1 MKVSFT
7 LLCASTVAASAIPE
21 TALKIAARAFP
32 DSPSGGY
39 APATVDCP
47 SDRPTIRAASSGLS
61 SEESDWLKLRK
72 PKTEA
77 AFIEFV
83 QRANISGFDAASYLA
98 QDNAQPRIAT
108 AVSGGGYR
116 ALMYGA
122 GVLKAADNRTAG
134 TLDNGGI
141 GGLLQSTTYLTGLS
155 GGSWLVGS
163 LYMNNFTAV
172 GDMQNNENVWQFQNS
187 IFKGPP
193 NNDKEILGSSH
204 LGYFSQLESQV
215 DDKRDAD
222 FEVSL
227 TDYWGRALAYQLIAA
242 PNGGAAYTFSSIANS
257 TEFTQAD
264 VPMPIIV
271 SVGRE
276 QGTVVISLNSTVFEF
291 SPLEFGS
298 WDESPS
304 AFAPIRY
311 LGTNFTNGSIPDNES
326 CVRGFDSASFV
337 MGTSSS
343 LFNAVLGQNM
353 TSSLGLSSVEQDL
366 LDKVLDELDTD
377 QDDIAPYKPNPF
389 FNFQESTN
397 KLSNTTELAL
407 VDGGMDGQN
416 LPLWPLLQSS
426 RAVDVIYALDASA
439 DTQYNWPNGTAL
451 RATYKRCTDGVGA
464 KIPFP
469 SIPDDNTFVNKKLN
483 QQPTFFGCDAS
494 NFSSD
499 AVPPLVV
506 YIPNAPLTHFSNVST
521 FATSYELQL
530 RDDIILNAYNVGT
543 QGNFSS
549 SLNQTSWGTCLAC
562 AALSRSFT
570 RTRTT
575 VPQDCQ
581 NCFKKHCWDGSVD
594 TTPANYTPSILL
606 TESSASS
613 SSSSSSSSSGSATS
627 VNAAMNGLILVG
639 SVGMATLLNMF

>member
-1 MKVSFT
+1 MK
-7 LLCASTVAASAIPE
+7 LSTALVYTGAAAAYTIPE
-21 TALKIAARAFP
+21 TSVKIAARALP

-39 APATVDCP
+39 APATVNCP

-61 SEESDWLKLRK
+61 SAESDWLDLRK

-77 AFIEFV
+77 AFTEFV
-83 QRANISGFDAASYLA
+83 KRANISGFDVDSFLA
-98 QDNAQPRIAT
+98 QDNAQPRLAA

-134 TLDNGGI
+134 TLDTGGI
-141 GGLLQSTTYLTGLS
+141 GGLLQSLTYLSGLS

-163 LYMNNFTAV
+163 LFMNNFSSV
-172 GDMQNNENVWQFQNS
+172 GDLQNNDNVWQFQNS
-187 IFKGPP
+187 IFRGPP
-193 NNDKEILGSSH
+193 NSDDEVLGSSR
-204 LGYFSQLESQV
+204 LGYFSQLEEQV

-222 FEVSL
+222 FDVSL

-242 PNGGAAYTFSSIANS
+242 PDGGVAYTISSIANS

-264 VPMPIIV
+264 TPMPIIV

-276 QGTVVISLNSTVFEF
+276 QGTIVISLNSTVFEF

-311 LGTNFTNGSIPDNES
+311 LGTNFTNGSIPTNET

-343 LFNAVLGQNM
+343 LFNAVLAQNM
-353 TSSLGLSSVEQDL
+353 TSTLDLSSLEQDL
-366 LDKVLDELDTD
+366 LNRVLESVDGD
-377 QDDIAPYKPNPF
+377 QNDIAPYKPNPF
-389 FNFQESTN
+389 YNFQPSTN
-397 KLSNTTELAL
+397 KLYNTTELAL

-416 LPLWPLLQSS
+416 LPLWPMLQSS
-426 RAVDVIYALDASA
+426 RSVDVIYALDASA
-439 DTQYNWPNGTAL
+439 DTDFNWPNGTAL
-451 RATYKRCTDGVGA
+451 RATLDRCTDGVGA
-464 KIPFP
+464 NIPFP
-469 SIPDDNTFVNKKLN
+469 SIPDDNTFVNLKLN
-483 QQPTFFGCDAS
+483 QRPTFFGCDAS

-499 AVPPLVV
+499 AVPPLIV
-506 YIPNAPLTHFSNVST
+506 YIPNAPLTYFSNVST
-521 FATSYELQL
+521 FTTSYELEL
-530 RDDIILNAYNVGT
+530 RDSIILNGYNVGT

-549 SLNQTSWGTCLAC
+549 SLNETSWGKCIAC

-570 RTRTT
+570 RTGAT
-575 VPQDCQ
+575 VPQDCTD
-581 NCFKKHCWDGSVD
+581 CFSQHCWDGTVD
-594 TTPANYTPSILL
+594 STPANYTPSILL
-606 TESSASS
+606 TEITASS
-613 SSSSSSSSSGSATS
+613 SSDSGSDSAASSG
-627 VNAAMNGLILVG
+627 AAISGLMLAAA
-639 SVGMATLLNMF
+639 VGMATVFTLF